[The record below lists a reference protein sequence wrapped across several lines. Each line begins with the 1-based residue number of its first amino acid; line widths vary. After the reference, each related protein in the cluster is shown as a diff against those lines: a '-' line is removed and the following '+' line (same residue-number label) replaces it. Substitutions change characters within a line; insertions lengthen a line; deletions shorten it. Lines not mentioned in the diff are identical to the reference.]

1 MSSQRGCFLLL
12 SAITALVMFSWAM
25 YTRVKVEE
33 RIGRDAHASGVD
45 FISVRASNGA
55 DSMSVG
61 DNTTIE
67 RMEAAQLLYQ
77 DIVALDE
84 PKFIIS
90 SDFKF
95 PHPTVFQPTVK
106 ILESDWVQQ
115 LKAYLLSIHPARSLT
130 ITVATKSFIPNLLN
144 WLIAAH
150 ILVEP
155 PMEHVLVLA
164 LDKEV
169 HSLLAQR
176 KIPCIHVPS
185 TSVLKRKLMGVE
197 SLWMT
202 RLAVLRLINHWG
214 YDVLQLDN
222 DAIPLRNPQ
231 ALFDDYMD
239 YDIVSSRG
247 SMPLTLSRGPWK
259 LTVCMGAVLL
269 RGTQG
274 VGKISVNVDLIYI
287 ILYTEALWNVM
298 QGTEMDTSTDDQVRV
313 NYALYTSNLEWSL
326 SEEPLDDRVIVGASQ
341 NSTTR
346 VANLPERYICRKTC
360 VPSLLSECYIWHQ
373 TRKLLKRPG
382 MGKTQHSQ
390 VWFLRSDFYR
400 MSTRV
405 TGVQWLKQLTV
416 PGSMK
421 NIRQRLT
428 SMHTSTHVHTY
439 RQQYNHAPKKL
450 GGENVWKPL

>member
-1 MSSQRGCFLLL
+1 MSSQRSHLLLL
-12 SAITALVMFSWAM
+12 SAITALVMFSWTF
-25 YTRVKVEE
+25 YTRGKVEE
-33 RIGRDAHASGVD
+33 RIVRDAHASGVD

-61 DNTTIE
+61 NNATIE

-84 PKFIIS
+84 PNFSVS
-90 SDFKF
+90 SDLQF

-130 ITVATKSFIPNLLN
+130 ITVATKSFIPKLLN

-150 ILVEP
+150 LLVEP
-155 PMEHVLVLA
+155 PMEYVLVLA

-185 TSVLKRKLMGVE
+185 TSVLNRMLKGVA
-197 SLWMT
+197 SVWMT

-247 SMPLTLSRGPWK
+247 SMPLTLSRGPWNF
-259 LTVCMGAVLL
+259 TVCMGAVLL

-274 VGKISVNVDLIYI
+274 MGKISS
-287 ILYTEALWNVM
+287 
-298 QGTEMDTSTDDQVRV
+298 GHK
-313 NYALYTSNLEWSL
+313 
-326 SEEPLDDRVIVGASQ
+326 
-341 NSTTR
+341 
-346 VANLPERYICRKTC
+346 IC
-360 VPSLLSECYIWHQ
+360 
-373 TRKLLKRPG
+373 
-382 MGKTQHSQ
+382 GK
-390 VWFLRSDFYR
+390 
-400 MSTRV
+400 
-405 TGVQWLKQLTV
+405 
-416 PGSMK
+416 
-421 NIRQRLT
+421 IC
-428 SMHTSTHVHTY
+428 
-439 RQQYNHAPKKL
+439 
-450 GGENVWKPL
+450 